1 MSRHSIYYSL
11 YLQFK
16 KVITAYKYSTYSTYN
31 SNLLFVF
38 INDLL
43 FKPRDLSLTGFEL
56 QEHYGKH

>member
-16 KVITAYKYSTYSTYN
+16 KVITAYKYTYSTYN
-31 SNLLFVF
+31 SNVLFVF

-43 FKPRDLSLTGFEL
+43 FKPKDLNPTGFEL
-56 QEHYGKH
+56 EEHYGKH

>member
-16 KVITAYKYSTYSTYN
+16 KVITAYKYTYSTYN

-38 INDLL
+38 ISDLL
-43 FKPRDLSLTGFEL
+43 FKPRDLNSTGFEL
-56 QEHYGKH
+56 EEHYGKH